1 MENRILNKKKIM
13 KVQKIK
19 YMIVYKNI
27 QKVINKSNNKNMQ
40 QEKTIQ
46 LRNKKNII
54 TLIIH

>member
-19 YMIVYKNI
+19 YIIVYKNI

-40 QEKTIQ
+40 QEKTIK

-54 TLIIH
+54 TVIIH